1 MNYFNYFSE
10 IEETFIR
17 RRGKNLFLSP
27 IDWALMETWQERKI
41 PLHIVLRGIEKV
53 FDNYEKSKKT
63 RTIKG
68 LSFCREEIEAQ
79 YEEWLE
85 SQVGKNDTEEIIE
98 TEDNS
103 GFSSE
108 NVRDHL
114 KDISTKL
121 ENAHQKSS
129 GQLKDILENV
139 IFRLQEIEKNFTDN
153 ETLEN
158 DLTVLEKTLDDALLA
173 NIDDQQ
179 KAELE
184 NQLSNYKKQVEPNVY
199 QQTFDLMLLKNL
211 REQNGIPRLSLFY
224 F

>member
-27 IDWALMETWQERKI
+27 VDWALMETWQERKI

-53 FDNYEKSKKT
+53 FDNYEKSKKK

-103 GFSSE
+103 GFSNE
-108 NVRDHL
+108 NIKDHL
-114 KDISTKL
+114 KNLSTEL
-121 ENAHQKSS
+121 ENARQRSS
-129 GQLKDILENV
+129 GQIKDILENI

-158 DLTVLEKTLDDALLA
+158 DLTALEKILDDALLA

-179 KAELE
+179 KSELE
-184 NQLSNYKKQVEPNVY
+184 KQLSSYKKQVEPDVY

-211 REQNGIPRLSLFY
+211 REQIGIPRLSLFY
-224 F
+224 L